1 MTARAMTCVPQM
13 DTLDADGLDESLWL
27 DLECPSEAERQRFG
41 ELLDE
46 TIPGEAD
53 VSEFEASSRF
63 FISRNAVHLRTFCL
77 AERDNEISITPLGV
91 LIGNERLITVHW
103 TPLRIVELCRE
114 RVRCAGADISEPW
127 TIALELFET
136 HVDTLAD
143 QIEALYEQV
152 DRQNTLLSEQDAVLG
167 DAIINLSQ
175 SESLNEKLRFCLMD
189 QQQTLANLNRHRI
202 LEGRNKERLAALL
215 ADIQSLIDH
224 SEGILQRISLHAS
237 MIMSRTQL
245 ADSRVT
251 KVFSVVATLF
261 LPPTMIASI
270 YGMNFQSMPELAW
283 PHGYALAIGLMA
295 LSGVAPILFFKHRHW
310 I

>member
-1 MTARAMTCVPQM
+1 MTARAMTRVSQM

-283 PHGYALAIGLMA
+283 PHGYALAIGLKA